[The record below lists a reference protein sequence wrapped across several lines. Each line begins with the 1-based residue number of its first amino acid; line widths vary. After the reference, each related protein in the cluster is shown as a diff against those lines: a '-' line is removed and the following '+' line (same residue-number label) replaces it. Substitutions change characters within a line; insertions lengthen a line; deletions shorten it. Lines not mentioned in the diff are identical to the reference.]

1 MVQKSVL
8 VLGAFLLF
16 YPSFVLSFLSTS
28 SLEIKFPLN
37 WKRAIESRVSI
48 IRSNAGSLSGSGD
61 WALLF
66 DCDGVLADTE
76 RDGHRPAFN
85 EAFEIKGLDTEWDVE
100 LYGKRLQVG
109 GGKERMTA
117 HWNEVG
123 WPASMKEKSDKEKQ
137 AIVKELHLL
146 KTDLF
151 MKMIEDG
158 KIPLRRG
165 VLRVVDQ
172 AIENDIPLGVCS
184 TSNEKAVSNLV
195 LTLMGKERAKKFQ
208 IFAGDCVPKKK
219 PSPDIYNLAAKTMGL
234 DPAKTVV
241 IEDSEIGNKAAKS
254 AGMKCIV
261 TKSSYTQDENFAG
274 ADMIVNQ
281 LGEEN
286 DADFVD
292 FDTIRSIALKEEK
305 VINV

>member
-1 MVQKSVL
+1 MLKKKL
-8 VLGAFLLF
+8 LTLGVFLLF
-16 YPSFVLSFLSTS
+16 SPSLVLSFLPLS
-28 SLEIKFPLN
+28 SLQVNPLATCHGECSRSFSKSQLN
-37 WKRAIESRVSI
+37 ASPSSES
-48 IRSNAGSLSGSGD
+48 AE

-85 EAFEIKGLDTEWDVE
+85 EAFKLKNLDTEWDVE

-123 WPASMKEKSDKEKQ
+123 WPQAMKDKSDEEKQ
-137 AIVKELHLL
+137 LLVKELHLL
-146 KTDLF
+146 KTNLF
-151 MKMIEDG
+151 MKMIENG

-165 VLRVVDQ
+165 ILRVVDE
-172 AIENDIPLGVCS
+172 AIESNIPLGVCS

-195 LTLMGKERAKKFQ
+195 LTLMGEERASKFQ

-219 PSPDIYNLAAKTMGL
+219 PSPDIYNLAANTMGL

-261 TKSSYTQDENFAG
+261 TKSSYTQNENFSG

-281 LGEEN
+281 LGEKN
-286 DADFVD
+286 DTDFVS
-292 FDTIRSIALKEEK
+292 FDIIRTVALREEK
-305 VINV
+305 VNA